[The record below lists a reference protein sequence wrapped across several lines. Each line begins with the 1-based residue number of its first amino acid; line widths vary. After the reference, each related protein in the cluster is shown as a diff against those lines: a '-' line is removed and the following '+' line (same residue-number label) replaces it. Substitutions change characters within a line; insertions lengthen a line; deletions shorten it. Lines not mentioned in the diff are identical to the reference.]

1 MSQFRFSS
9 PSRLFPRHCVIL
21 STGVFVPTMAPAGFN
36 MAIMS
41 RLHGTLHASILHTA
55 TFAMH
60 KTVGIVRLWDCACS
74 VERMQGSPWLT
85 HKSIVLPIQILRHSH
100 SNKKTSSQASWL
112 LVDLLLLRDTLKT
125 GFYGN
130 CSCINIQD
138 ILLLGKKI
146 PFPFSTLILSFLEP
160 QIFLSIKK

>member
-1 MSQFRFSS
+1 MLIIARSVLGDSKIFHQNVPVSQFRFSS
-9 PSRLFPRHCVIL
+9 SSRLFPRHCVIL

-41 RLHGTLHASILHTA
+41 RLHGTLHESILHTA

-85 HKSIVLPIQILRHSH
+85 HKSIVLPIQILMHSH

-130 CSCINIQD
+130 SY
-138 ILLLGKKI
+138 
-146 PFPFSTLILSFLEP
+146 LIGSPMWEKFQEN
-160 QIFLSIKK
+160 